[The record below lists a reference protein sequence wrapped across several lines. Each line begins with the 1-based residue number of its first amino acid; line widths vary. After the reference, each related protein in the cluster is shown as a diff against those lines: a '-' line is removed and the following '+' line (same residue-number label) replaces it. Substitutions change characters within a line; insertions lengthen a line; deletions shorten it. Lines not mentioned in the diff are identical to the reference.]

1 MLAPL
6 IFFDYLTQS
15 IIDWGIIME
24 RKLKKYGLIFIAVA
38 MILLALFMFYPVL
51 YSFYLSLT
59 STKLGK
65 TDFVWFANYK
75 RILTDPLFW
84 ISLKNTF
91 VILLI
96 QVPVMLFLA
105 LILATILN
113 DKSIKFRGFFR
124 TALFLPAVTS
134 LIAYTILFKMLFSYT
149 GLLNTTLMRINL
161 ISEPIEWMSNPITAK
176 AVLIIAMIWRW
187 TGYNMVFYLSGM
199 QNISEDIYEA
209 ASIDGASK
217 IKSFFM
223 ITLPLL
229 KPMILFTT
237 IMSTIGTLQL
247 FDEPM
252 NLSQGGVTA
261 ATIGPS
267 NSLLT
272 LSVYIYNLSF
282 KYVPNFGY
290 GATVAYV
297 IVILIGI
304 LTLIQFRVGATDDEK
319 EARKLKKQN
328 RREKRR
334 A

>member
-1 MLAPL
+1 
-6 IFFDYLTQS
+6 
-15 IIDWGIIME
+15 ME
-24 RKLKKYGLIFIAVA
+24 RKLQKYGLIFIATA
-38 MILLALFMFYPVL
+38 MLLLALFMFYPVL

-59 STKLGK
+59 STKLGI
-65 TDFVWFANYK
+65 TRFVWFANYK
-75 RILTDPLFW
+75 RIVKDPLFW
-84 ISLKNTF
+84 TALKNTF

-96 QVPVMLFLA
+96 QVPIMLLIA
-105 LILATILN
+105 LILASILN

-134 LIAYTILFKMLFSYT
+134 LIAYTILFRMLFSYT
-149 GLLNTTLMRINL
+149 GLLNSVLLNL
-161 ISEPIEWMSNPITAK
+161 NIIAQPVEWMSSPVTAK
-176 AVLIIAMIWRW
+176 AVLIIALIWRW
-187 TGYNMVFYLSGM
+187 TGYNMVFYISGM
-199 QNISEDIYEA
+199 QNISDDIYES

-217 IKSFFM
+217 IYSFFK

-252 NLSQGGVTA
+252 NLSQGGVA
-261 ATIGPS
+261 SATVGPG

-272 LSVYIYNLSF
+272 LSVYIYNICF

-290 GATVAYV
+290 GATIAYV
-297 IVILIGI
+297 IVLIIGL

-319 EARKLKKQN
+319 EARYLKKKN
-328 RREKRR
+328 KLARRR

>member
-1 MLAPL
+1 
-6 IFFDYLTQS
+6 
-15 IIDWGIIME
+15 
-24 RKLKKYGLIFIAVA
+24 
-38 MILLALFMFYPVL
+38 
-51 YSFYLSLT
+51 
-59 STKLGK
+59 
-65 TDFVWFANYK
+65 
-75 RILTDPLFW
+75 
-84 ISLKNTF
+84 
-91 VILLI
+91 
-96 QVPVMLFLA
+96 
-105 LILATILN
+105 
-113 DKSIKFRGFFR
+113 
-124 TALFLPAVTS
+124 
-134 LIAYTILFKMLFSYT
+134 
-149 GLLNTTLMRINL
+149 
-161 ISEPIEWMSNPITAK
+161 MSNPITAK

-217 IKSFFM
+217 IKSFFL

>member
-1 MLAPL
+1 
-6 IFFDYLTQS
+6 
-15 IIDWGIIME
+15 ME
-24 RKLKKYGLIFIAVA
+24 RKLQKYGLIFIATA
-38 MILLALFMFYPVL
+38 MILLTLFMFYPVL

-59 STKLGK
+59 STKLGVTK
-65 TDFVWFANYK
+65 FVWFTNYK
-75 RILTDPLFW
+75 RIVEDPLFW
-84 ISLKNTF
+84 TALKNTF

-96 QVPVMLFLA
+96 QVPIMLFIA

-113 DKSIKFRGFFR
+113 DKSVKFRGFFR

-134 LIAYTILFKMLFSYT
+134 LITYTILFKMLFSYT
-149 GLLNTTLMRINL
+149 GLLNSTLIKL
-161 ISEPIEWMSNPITAK
+161 HFIAEPIEWMASPITAQ

-199 QNISEDIYEA
+199 QNISEDIYES

-217 IKSFFM
+217 IYSFFT

-247 FDEPM
+247 FDEPI

-261 ATIGPS
+261 ATVGPG

-272 LSVYIYNLSF
+272 LSVYIYNICF

-297 IVILIGI
+297 IVLLIGL
-304 LTLIQFRVGATDDEK
+304 LTLVQFRVGATDDEK
-319 EARKLKKQN
+319 EARKLRDQAKLA
-328 RREKRR
+328 KRR
-334 A
+334 V

>member
-1 MLAPL
+1 
-6 IFFDYLTQS
+6 
-15 IIDWGIIME
+15 ME
-24 RKLKKYGLIFIAVA
+24 RKLHKYGLIFIATA
-38 MILLALFMFYPVL
+38 MLLLALFMFYPVL

-59 STKLGK
+59 STKLGV
-65 TDFVWFANYK
+65 TRFVWFANYK
-75 RILTDPLFW
+75 RILKDPLFW
-84 ISLKNTF
+84 TALKNTF

-96 QVPVMLFLA
+96 QVPVMLFIA

-149 GLLNTTLMRINL
+149 GLLNSVLVQLNI
-161 ISEPIEWMSNPITAK
+161 IAEPIEWMSSPVTAK

-187 TGYNMVFYLSGM
+187 TGYNMVFYISGM
-199 QNISEDIYEA
+199 QNISDDIYES

-217 IKSFFM
+217 IYSFFK

-261 ATIGPS
+261 ATVGPG

-272 LSVYIYNLSF
+272 LSVYIYNICF

-290 GATVAYV
+290 GATIAYV
-297 IVILIGI
+297 IVLLIGL

-319 EARKLKKQN
+319 EARRLEANNKN
-328 RREKRR
+328 ERGRV
-334 A
+334 

>member
-1 MLAPL
+1 
-6 IFFDYLTQS
+6 
-15 IIDWGIIME
+15 ME
-24 RKLKKYGLIFIAVA
+24 RKRQRYALIFIAAA
-38 MILLALFMFYPVL
+38 MLLLALFMFYPVL

-59 STKLGK
+59 STKLGATK
-65 TDFVWFANYK
+65 FVWFNNYK
-75 RILTDPLFW
+75 KILADPLFW
-84 ISLKNTF
+84 TALKNTF

-96 QVPVMLFLA
+96 QVPIMLFIA

-149 GLLNTTLMRINL
+149 GLLNSTLMQLHL
-161 ISEPIEWMSNPITAK
+161 ISQPVEWMANPITAK
-176 AVLIIAMIWRW
+176 AVLIVAMVWRW

-199 QNISEDIYEA
+199 QNISEDIYES

-217 IKSFFM
+217 IKSFFK

-252 NLSQGGVTA
+252 NLSQGGTTA
-261 ATIGPS
+261 ATIGPG

-272 LSVYIYNLSF
+272 LSVYIYNICF

-297 IVILIGI
+297 IVLLIGI
-304 LTLIQFRVGATDDEK
+304 LTLVQFRLGSTDEEK
-319 EARKLKKQN
+319 EARRLNRQQKLQ
-328 RREKRR
+328 KRR